1 MANSKTNENKTKRKT
16 TKKTAPGSNV
26 TRKSTAKGSTTT
38 RKKGTTQKTA
48 HKETIRKEMRAFL

>member
-26 TRKSTAKGSTTT
+26 TRK
-38 RKKGTTQKTA
+38 TA

>member
-1 MANSKTNENKTKRKT
+1 MASNKTNENKIKRKT

-38 RKKGTTQKTA
+38 RKKGTTQKNSA
-48 HKETIRKEMRAFL
+48 QRN

>member
-38 RKKGTTQKTA
+38 RKK
-48 HKETIRKEMRAFL
+48 ETIHKEMRAFL

>member
-38 RKKGTTQKTA
+38 RKKGTTQKNSA
-48 HKETIRKEMRAFL
+48 QREDRKSVV